1 MKKRVKVA
9 IPKISDFRTFLDSKL
24 KVNIPELKKDTN
36 LSEPVSFNES
46 ILERVSDTTD
56 EKPRVTSKRLQRQRE
71 FSEVVDKKSKD
82 SDNSKK
88 GPLKKLS
95 NVEESNSDPILES
108 VDLQSEPVP
117 LELVKDQSDQIETK
131 VPLLHQNLIGIKS
144 ITYSYK

>member
-56 EKPRVTSKRLQRQRE
+56 EKPRVT
-71 FSEVVDKKSKD
+71 
-82 SDNSKK
+82 
-88 GPLKKLS
+88 
-95 NVEESNSDPILES
+95 ILES

>member
-1 MKKRVKVA
+1 MRLPQTQAARKKRKCLKKRVKVA

-36 LSEPVSFNES
+36 LSEPV
-46 ILERVSDTTD
+46 
-56 EKPRVTSKRLQRQRE
+56 
-71 FSEVVDKKSKD
+71 
-82 SDNSKK
+82 
-88 GPLKKLS
+88 
-95 NVEESNSDPILES
+95 
-108 VDLQSEPVP
+108 P

>member
-1 MKKRVKVA
+1 MRLPQTQAARKKRKCLKKRVKVA

-56 EKPRVTSKRLQRQRE
+56 EKPRVT
-71 FSEVVDKKSKD
+71 
-82 SDNSKK
+82 
-88 GPLKKLS
+88 
-95 NVEESNSDPILES
+95 ILES